1 MTLNPVDTFTD
12 HGNYKGDPAKVAFV
26 KLNENDAYLEQLAK
40 AALPKVGGILS
51 GPLTTESTIT
61 ATGRALI
68 AEGSVGAVP
77 TAGKYLLQSVTSDGA
92 FITSYNYSLPN
103 VAPLT
108 IEASYINTAARV
120 ATSALAVPHNSA
132 GTEILWNGLAAEN
145 GYGCSEYLNFRGGGT
160 GGHLFYACVANVSQ
174 RRTARIR
181 EGGSIDCYPVQPN
194 PGGSVGTFGF
204 HTQGSFG
211 GGYAMTD
218 GGKQGGWWMASGD
231 LNWGVT
237 QTGTSMGTRMRLSED
252 GVLSATA
259 FNPTSSADVKDYLE
273 GYAGDA
279 DSDLDRMVV
288 ITYRYRPEFCE
299 SDKTF
304 VGLLAENVHD
314 VRPEATSGGRNGVI
328 NVPSVSPEDGSILV
342 DSDGNT
348 IFDTHDDVVP
358 MSIDMM
364 QILALNVRAHQ
375 QKSRR
380 LQEQERRIVALEV
393 ALDRLVEAIEGKP

>member
-1 MTLNPVDTFTD
+1 MVD
-12 HGNYKGDPAKVAFV
+12 
-26 KLNENDAYLEQLAK
+26 
-40 AALPKVGGILS
+40 
-51 GPLTTESTIT
+51 
-61 ATGRALI
+61 
-68 AEGSVGAVP
+68 
-77 TAGKYLLQSVTSDGA
+77 GKW
-92 FITSYNYSLPN
+92 
-103 VAPLT
+103 
-108 IEASYINTAARV
+108 R
-120 ATSALAVPHNSA
+120 
-132 GTEILWNGLAAEN
+132 
-145 GYGCSEYLNFRGGGT
+145 SEL
-160 GGHLFYACVANVSQ
+160 
-174 RRTARIR
+174 
-181 EGGSIDCYPVQPN
+181 
-194 PGGSVGTFGF
+194 
-204 HTQGSFG
+204 
-211 GGYAMTD
+211 
-218 GGKQGGWWMASGD
+218 
-231 LNWGVT
+231 GVT

-304 VGLLAENVHD
+304 IGLLAENVHD

-358 MSIDMM
+358 MSVDMM

>member
-145 GYGCSEYLNFRGGGT
+145 GYGCSEYLNFRGAERVGI
-160 GGHLFYACVANVSQ
+160 FYACVANVSQ

-204 HTQGSFG
+204 HTQEALGWLRHD
-211 GGYAMTD
+211 D
-218 GGKQGGWWMASGD
+218 GEAGRMVDGKWRSE
-231 LNWGVT
+231 LGVT

-259 FNPTSSADVKDYLE
+259 FNPTSSADVRTTLKAMRATPTLIWIEWWSSPTAIGPSSARVTRHLSAYSQRTCTMCVQKPRV
-273 GYAGDA
+273 AA
-279 DSDLDRMVV
+279 AMASSTCR
-288 ITYRYRPEFCE
+288 R
-299 SDKTF
+299 S
-304 VGLLAENVHD
+304 
-314 VRPEATSGGRNGVI
+314 VRKMARSWSTVMGI
-328 NVPSVSPEDGSILV
+328 PSL
-342 DSDGNT
+342 T
-348 IFDTHDDVVP
+348 RTMTLF
-358 MSIDMM
+358 
-364 QILALNVRAHQ
+364 Q
-375 QKSRR
+375 
-380 LQEQERRIVALEV
+380 
-393 ALDRLVEAIEGKP
+393 

>member
-145 GYGCSEYLNFRGGGT
+145 GYGCSEYLNFRG
-160 GGHLFYACVANVSQ
+160 AE
-174 RRTARIR
+174 R
-181 EGGSIDCYPVQPN
+181 
-194 PGGSVGTFGF
+194 VGISST
-204 HTQGSFG
+204 H
-211 GGYAMTD
+211 A
-218 GGKQGGWWMASGD
+218 W
-231 LNWGVT
+231 
-237 QTGTSMGTRMRLSED
+237 QT
-252 GVLSATA
+252 
-259 FNPTSSADVKDYLE
+259 Y
-273 GYAGDA
+273 
-279 DSDLDRMVV
+279 
-288 ITYRYRPEFCE
+288 
-299 SDKTF
+299 
-304 VGLLAENVHD
+304 
-314 VRPEATSGGRNGVI
+314 
-328 NVPSVSPEDGSILV
+328 PSV
-342 DSDGNT
+342 
-348 IFDTHDDVVP
+348 
-358 MSIDMM
+358 
-364 QILALNVRAHQ
+364 
-375 QKSRR
+375 
-380 LQEQERRIVALEV
+380 ERRVSAKAVASIAIRSSQTQAVVSAPLVSIHRE
-393 ALDRLVEAIEGKP
+393 ALGWLRHD